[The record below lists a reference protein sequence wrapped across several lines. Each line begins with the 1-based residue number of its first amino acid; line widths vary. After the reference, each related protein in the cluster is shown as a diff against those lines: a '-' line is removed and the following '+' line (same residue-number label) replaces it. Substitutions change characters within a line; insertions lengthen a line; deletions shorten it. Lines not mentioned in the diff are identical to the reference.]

1 MVRESFT
8 SGDGLR
14 RLPGHAFA
22 DELVVGMRVIPPG
35 RKRPVTIEY
44 QLTDPGSKAG
54 YFEFA
59 CSSRK
64 AGLRSYCTAPP
75 KSSSCLRTPDPSNP
89 DPQPFTEADQPSPR
103 ATVHSGIRWF
113 VQDSRPNMST
123 F

>member
-8 SGDGLR
+8 SGDGLL

-59 CSSRK
+59 CSSPQGWS
-64 AGLRSYCTAPP
+64 ALVLHRSTQVLVVP
-75 KSSSCLRTPDPSNP
+75 KD
-89 DPQPFTEADQPSPR
+89 A
-103 ATVHSGIRWF
+103 
-113 VQDSRPNMST
+113 
-123 F
+123 